1 MKTYKSKQ
9 NPKVLVTSDGEVD
22 PKFKTVFVTYA
33 DGKTKLISSSTF
45 HTQWEEVDTPITK
58 AIPLF

>member
-1 MKTYKSKQ
+1 MKTYKSRQ
-9 NPKVLVTSDGEVD
+9 NPKILVTSDGVVD
-22 PKFKTVFVTYA
+22 PKFKTVFVTYS

-45 HTQWEEVDTPITK
+45 HTQWEEIETPKNK